1 MKQYIRAK
9 TLDISEES
17 VQDRVALARDPNT
30 AVEILRQLAND
41 SNISVR
47 HALLTNPS
55 TPVDILA
62 DAVANA
68 DDNTVWVLS
77 HNKAL
82 PADLI
87 RELVKSNITTSTAYY
102 IAELPNTPSD
112 VLNTLYIEFPYA
124 TIRKAL
130 AAHPNATSEIKDKYE
145 NYRQSIIE
153 IRARVFDYV
162 KKHLYDGLKDII
174 YDIETEH
181 FDCQIVAEH
190 IKGYDEDWCSGEYTA
205 EAEAKWEDALNALTE
220 YEVFQLFED
229 LEL

>member
-9 TLDISEES
+9 TLDISEEPIK
-17 VQDRVALARDPNT
+17 DRVALAKDPNT
-30 AVEILRQLAND
+30 DVEILRQLASD

-47 HALLTNPS
+47 NALLTNPS

-62 DAVANA
+62 DAVSNA

-77 HNKAL
+77 HNNAL

-87 RELVKSNITTSTAYY
+87 RELVKSNIMTATAYY
-102 IAELPNTPSD
+102 IAKLPNTPSD

-124 TIRKAL
+124 EIRKTL
-130 AAHPNATSEIKDKYE
+130 ATHPNATSELKNKYE
-145 NYRQSIIE
+145 NYKQSIIE
-153 IRARVFDYV
+153 TRTRVFDYV

-181 FDCQIVAEH
+181 FDCQIVAERV
-190 IKGYDEDWCSGEYTA
+190 KGYDENWCSGEYTA

-220 YEVFQLFED
+220 YEVFQLFEA